1 MTDKEKILVE
11 IKRKYE
17 TNKFGAH
24 SAFRNGK
31 CEALREVLELIDSMQ
46 EKPKFPCDECDG
58 DGLAGTC
65 ASIQSL
71 GRCPLEYRKKEEPVN
86 EDQEKAAKQ
95 YRDFREKCGVKD
107 PVALNEIEE
116 AYYQGTEL
124 KKQQLLKYAVLE
136 TTVIRDSDG
145 DGIDSELSSWL
156 TLEQTEITDIPESLG
171 LQEGDKVRVY
181 VFKED

>member
-1 MTDKEKILVE
+1 MGIIQRLFSKKKTSVVTDTKSFSQPHIERITNEGLVMLFPE
-11 IKRKYE
+11 CTYIKCSDIE
-17 TNKFGAH
+17 P
-24 SAFRNGK
+24 
-31 CEALREVLELIDSMQ
+31 LIQ
-46 EKPKFPCDECDG
+46 TLFEEC
-58 DGLAGTC
+58 
-65 ASIQSL
+65 
-71 GRCPLEYRKKEEPVN
+71 K
-86 EDQEKAAKQ
+86 
-95 YRDFREKCGVKD
+95 DFREKCGVKD
-107 PVALNEIEE
+107 PIALNEIEE